1 MGNKNEKV
9 VEGERE
15 HEEGKKDKKMGAENM
30 EMKR

>member
-9 VEGERE
+9 VEAERKR
-15 HEEGKKDKKMGAENM
+15 EEGKKDKKMRAENI